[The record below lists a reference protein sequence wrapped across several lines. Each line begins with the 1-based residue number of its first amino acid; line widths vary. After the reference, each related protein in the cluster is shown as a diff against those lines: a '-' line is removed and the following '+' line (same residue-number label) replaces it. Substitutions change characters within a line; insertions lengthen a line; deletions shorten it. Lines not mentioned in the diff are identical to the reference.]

1 MTDLPASRSDAA
13 DPLFAAPRDAAP
25 ATAARTIGFVNLA
38 HGIDHLAMLI
48 FPTAVLAMEGAFG
61 AGFAELLP
69 LSFAGFV
76 LYGALSLPAGWLGD
90 RWSRRGMMLV
100 FFFGLG
106 LSLIATGLVRSPL
119 ELAIG
124 LGAVGAF
131 AAIYHPVGTALLVS
145 QARRVGRTV
154 GLNGVCG
161 NLGVALAAAVTG
173 LLIDLAGWRAAFILP
188 GAVAILAGLAF
199 AWLVPTDPP
208 GMESAG
214 KASTGRPRHLV
225 RRAFLVLAATTVI
238 GGCVFNAATLI
249 LPKLAEA
256 RIGGW
261 VDSAGEVG
269 LIVSGVYLWGALA
282 QILVGRALDRAA
294 IRSAMLPLVLLQ
306 CAGIAGM
313 IHAEGWLLVALGCAV
328 MAGLFGA
335 VTVNDAMIA
344 RYATD
349 GWRGRAYAL
358 RYFGSFGASAMA
370 VPLVAWLHGEPDP
383 GGDGFVPVLTAMAAA
398 ALAILGAALWFP
410 GGDQPTPSGRGA

>member
-1 MTDLPASRSDAA
+1 MTDLPASRSDAG
-13 DPLFAAPRDAAP
+13 DTPTPQCPDT
-25 ATAARTIGFVNLA
+25 ATATATRTIGFVNLA

-106 LSLIATGLVRSPL
+106 LSLIATGFARTPL
-119 ELAIG
+119 ELAVG

-173 LLIDLAGWRAAFILP
+173 LLIDIAGWRAAFILP
-188 GAVAILAGLAF
+188 GIVACLAGLAF
-199 AWLVPTDPP
+199 TRLVSTDPP
-208 GMESAG
+208 GLESAG
-214 KASTGRPRHLV
+214 KAATARPRHLV
-225 RRAFLVLAATTVI
+225 RRAFLVLAATTVV

-249 LPKLAEA
+249 LPKLAEV

-269 LIVSGVYLWGALA
+269 LIVSGIYLWGALA
-282 QILVGRALDRAA
+282 QILVGRALDSAA
-294 IRSAMLPLVLLQ
+294 IRSAMLPLILLQ
-306 CAGIAGM
+306 CVGIAGM

-349 GWRGRAYAL
+349 GWRGRAFAL

-370 VPLVAWLHGEPDP
+370 VPLVAWLHG
-383 GGDGFVPVLTAMAAA
+383 GGNGGGFVPVLTVMAAA
-398 ALAILGAALWFP
+398 ALTMLVAALWFP
-410 GGDQPTPSGRGA
+410 GGDQPAQSGQAS